1 MNTTTITDTGF
12 APPTR
17 TAISLPMLPGWAKT
31 LLDGFLTRR
40 AERELHGLSDRMLK
54 DMGLTRSE
62 IARAV
67 RGDHRTSF

>member
-1 MNTTTITDTGF
+1 MSTITDTGF

-17 TAISLPMLPGWAKT
+17 TAIFLPMLTVWAKT

-40 AERELHGLSDRMLK
+40 AERELHALSDRMLK